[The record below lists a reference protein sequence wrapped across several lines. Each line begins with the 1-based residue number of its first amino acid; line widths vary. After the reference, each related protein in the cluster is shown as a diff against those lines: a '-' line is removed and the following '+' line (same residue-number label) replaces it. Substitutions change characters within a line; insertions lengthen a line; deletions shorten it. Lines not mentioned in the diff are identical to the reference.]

1 MPSPLQNIYNASYFK
16 VSYEGI
22 ADAIPYTVFS
32 FMYQQSVPKL
42 QSELESNTY
51 ENMNIV
57 IIGGSSITVSL
68 YILVSTFG
76 YLTLVSNE
84 FKLNILRTEQNILEV
99 DYESIWFTIGIIM
112 MIISI
117 I

>member
-1 MPSPLQNIYNASYFK
+1 MPNPLQNINNASYFK

-32 FMYQQSVPKL
+32 YMYQQMVPKI
-42 QSELESNTY
+42 QSELETNTY
-51 ENMNIV
+51 KNMNIV
-57 IIGGSSITVSL
+57 IIGSSSITVSL